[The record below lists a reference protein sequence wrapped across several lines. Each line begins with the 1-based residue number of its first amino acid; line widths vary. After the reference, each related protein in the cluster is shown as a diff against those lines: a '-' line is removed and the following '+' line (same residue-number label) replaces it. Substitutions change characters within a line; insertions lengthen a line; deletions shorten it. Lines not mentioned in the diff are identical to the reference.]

1 MPRKVFQDFANTLT
15 QMLVGWRM
23 GDDLETLAN
32 LPDGTLSIDVLS
44 ATASHSAV
52 SQLSLHVAKEMQ
64 AWLESRMVAF
74 GIPTEALDVAVV
86 IAHIRTDRVA
96 TDRKR
101 IVAFEFNCESTL
113 TSGPR
118 TYVGALAE
126 KHVWHRRVS
135 A

>member
-1 MPRKVFQDFANTLT
+1 MPRKVFQDFANTLP

-23 GDDLETLAN
+23 GEDLETLAN

-44 ATASHSAV
+44 GTASHSAV
-52 SQLSLHVAKEMQ
+52 PQLSLHVAKEMQ
-64 AWLESRMVAF
+64 AWLESRMAAF
-74 GIPTEALDVAVV
+74 GIPSEALDAAVV

-101 IVAFEFNCESTL
+101 IVSFDFDCESTL
-113 TSGPR
+113 TSGLR
-118 TYVGALAE
+118 KYVGVLAE
-126 KHVWHRRVS
+126 KHVWHRRVG